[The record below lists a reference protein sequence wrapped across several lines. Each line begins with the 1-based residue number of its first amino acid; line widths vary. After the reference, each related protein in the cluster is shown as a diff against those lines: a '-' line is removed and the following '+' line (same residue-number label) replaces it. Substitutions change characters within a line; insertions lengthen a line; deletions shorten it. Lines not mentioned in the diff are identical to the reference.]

1 MIHPNL
7 KAIIVDDEV
16 SGRNTLKQLLSK
28 FTSIQLMGEASNIT
42 EAYGLINTQHPN
54 LVFLDIEMPYGSGFD
69 LLEKFNPVPFEV
81 IFVTAFEEYA
91 LRALKLS
98 ATDYLLKPIEENELR
113 LAIDKAIHKNTKYPL
128 NYFKDLGHNYQA
140 PHTLE
145 KIAIP
150 SHEGIIYLPIQDIIR
165 CESEKGYTRFYTK
178 DKKKYLVSRT
188 LGEYEQVLNDF
199 GFFRIHYSHIV
210 NLHFVEKYQKGRGG
224 SVIMNDQKEIEV
236 SVRRKEEFLE
246 QMKNLSKK

>member
-1 MIHPNL
+1 M
-7 KAIIVDDEV
+7 V
-16 SGRNTLKQLLSK
+16 
-28 FTSIQLMGEASNIT
+28 GEANNIT
-42 EAYGLINTQHPN
+42 EAYSLINKHKPD

-81 IFVTAFEEYA
+81 IFVTAFEDYA

-98 ATDYLLKPIEENELR
+98 ATDYLLKPIEEKELNI
-113 LAIDKAIHKNTKYPL
+113 AIEKAIHHKIKYPA
-128 NYFKDLGHNYQA
+128 NYFKDLGHHYQT
-140 PHTLE
+140 PNKLE

-150 SHEGIIYLPIQDIIR
+150 SHEGIVYVPIEDIIR

-178 DKKKYLVSRT
+178 DKKKFLVSRT
-188 LGEYEQVLNDF
+188 LGEYEQVLSDF

-224 SVIMNDQKEIEV
+224 SVIMQDQKEIEV
-236 SVRRKEEFLE
+236 SVRRKDEFLE
-246 QMKNLSKK
+246 QMKSLSKK